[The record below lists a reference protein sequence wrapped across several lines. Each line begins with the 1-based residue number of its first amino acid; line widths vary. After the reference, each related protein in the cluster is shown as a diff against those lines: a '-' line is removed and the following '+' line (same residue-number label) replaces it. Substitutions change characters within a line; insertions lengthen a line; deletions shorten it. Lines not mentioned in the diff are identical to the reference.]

1 MSKPLSRERDA
12 VRRRPTRNPS
22 RTTAPTRQVCRP
34 PRRSTRPTNY
44 GEKEE
49 AAKSRAALGHFSVN
63 DGFRQGLADQLAVK
77 HPELEIADIERAA
90 DALDPPPAALPQD
103 SDDDT
108 DGLEATS

>member
-1 MSKPLSRERDA
+1 M
-12 VRRRPTRNPS
+12 
-22 RTTAPTRQVCRP
+22 
-34 PRRSTRPTNY
+34 
-44 GEKEE
+44 
-49 AAKSRAALGHFSVN
+49 
-63 DGFRQGLADQLAVK
+63 AVK